1 MVQLCEKNETYAVIN
16 LNIKSLI
23 AIEGRR
29 VVGVVGQAI
38 DRLLVRF
45 DKRRYLFQRQLKHF

>member
-1 MVQLCEKNETYAVIN
+1 MVQLCEKNETYVVLN
-16 LNIKSLI
+16 PNIKSLI

-29 VVGVVGQAI
+29 VVGVAGQTI
-38 DRLLVRF
+38 DRLLTRF